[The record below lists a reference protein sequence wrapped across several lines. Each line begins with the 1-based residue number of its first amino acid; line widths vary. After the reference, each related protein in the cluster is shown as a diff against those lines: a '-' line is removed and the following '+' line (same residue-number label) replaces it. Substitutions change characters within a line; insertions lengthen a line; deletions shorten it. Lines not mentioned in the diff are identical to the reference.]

1 MTTPPY
7 SRLIFL
13 FVSAVCA
20 TLMAFSFYLQ
30 FTLDL
35 EPCPLCMSQRI
46 VITGLGIV
54 ALVAALHNPVNS
66 GYRRYGVFLALFSLT
81 GALLAVRQIWIQ
93 NLPPEK
99 VPACM
104 PGIEYLVD
112 ILPVTDLLRIMLTGT
127 GDCAEVQW
135 MFLGLTIPGWTLIIF
150 VGFIVIGLFEYL
162 RKRGSIV

>member
-1 MTTPPY
+1 MTTPPR

-13 FVSAVCA
+13 FVLAASAA
-20 TLMAFSFYLQ
+20 LMAFSFYFQ
-30 FTLDL
+30 FALEL
-35 EPCPLCMSQRI
+35 EPCPLCISQRI

-66 GYRRYGVFLALFSLT
+66 GYRRYGFFLALFSLT

-93 NLPPEK
+93 NLPPES

-135 MFLGLTIPGWTLIIF
+135 VFLGLTIPGWTLIIF
-150 VGFIVIGLFEYL
+150 VGFILVGLFECL
-162 RKRGSIV
+162 RKRSCIV